1 MKIYETVCAEIL
13 ATLLYSKQMT
23 KNVFITNETSFL
35 SESVLVAEIDQ
46 QTIWKSSC
54 YLFASL
60 KRQQDF
66 FFQIILQKSSF

>member
-46 QTIWKSSC
+46 HRLSEKALAI
-54 YLFASL
+54 SL
-60 KRQQDF
+60 PHLKDSRIF
-66 FFQIILQKSSF
+66 SFR